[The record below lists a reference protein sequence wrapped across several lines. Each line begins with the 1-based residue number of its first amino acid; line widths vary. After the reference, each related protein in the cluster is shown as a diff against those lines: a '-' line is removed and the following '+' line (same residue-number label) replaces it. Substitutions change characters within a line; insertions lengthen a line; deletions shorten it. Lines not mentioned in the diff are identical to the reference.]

1 MENQIEVK
9 TNSGISYIIRRK
21 NGFEYIFAGG
31 KLIIY
36 EPFYFVARGTT
47 TINGQDYI
55 LVHRLNNKMN
65 YVSFNGEFLLSDDYM
80 KIDPYAKNNLIRVYE
95 RGLTNFAKITDGE
108 LLFDKWFR
116 NIEYIYNYETEKM
129 FDCYYQVQ
137 LMNSKWNIADTR
149 NGKFVLPK
157 WLDEK
162 PTDRLCNL
170 CLMIEELENSVRE
183 RKLTARA
190 AEIEL
195 LKKYDID
202 DLENV
207 LPHRKVIATDFDNK
221 NLYLGNGECVTGEFP
236 KQGKIHDNVEYCQ
249 DTQRFEFIEYFL
261 KNNEEE

>member
-9 TNSGISYIIRRK
+9 TNKGIKYIIRRK
-21 NGFEYIFAGG
+21 NGFEYIFVEG

-47 TINGQDYI
+47 SINGQDYI

-65 YVSFNGEFLLSDDYM
+65 YVSFDGEFLLADDYM

-95 RGLTNFAKITDGE
+95 RGLTNFAKTTDGE

-129 FDCYYQVQ
+129 FGCYYQVQ
-137 LMNSKWNIADTR
+137 LKNSEWNIADIS

-157 WLDEK
+157 WLNEK

-170 CLMIEELENSVRE
+170 FLMIKELETSVKD

-190 AEIEL
+190 AEIKL
-195 LKKYDID
+195 LEKFEME
-202 DLENV
+202 DLEDV
-207 LPHRKVIATDFDNK
+207 LPHRRVDVTEFNNE
-221 NLYLGNGECVTGEFP
+221 NLYLENGECVSGEFP
-236 KQGKIHDNVEYCQ
+236 RQGKIFDNVEYCT
-249 DTQRFEFIEYFL
+249 DTQRFEFLEYFL
-261 KNNEEE
+261 K

>member
-9 TNSGISYIIRRK
+9 TNKGIEYIIRRK
-21 NGFEYIFAGG
+21 NGFEYIFVEE

-36 EPFYFVARGTT
+36 EPFYFVARETT
-47 TINGQDYI
+47 PINGQDYI

-65 YVSFNGEFLLSDDYM
+65 YVSFDGEFLLADDYTE
-80 KIDPYAKNNLIRVYE
+80 IDPYAKNNLIRVYE

-116 NIEYIYNYETEKM
+116 KIEYIYNYETEKM

-137 LMNSKWNIADTR
+137 LMNSKWNIADTS

-170 CLMIEELENSVRE
+170 CLMIKELENSVKD
-183 RKLTARA
+183 RKLTARD
-190 AEIEL
+190 AEIK
-195 LKKYDID
+195 LKEKYDIY

-221 NLYLGNGECVTGEFP
+221 NLYMENGECVTGEFP

-249 DTQRFEFIEYFL
+249 DTQRFEYIEYFL
-261 KNNEEE
+261 KDEEE